1 MSKKHSKTNRQSD
14 ASGQRPAYRMRELI
28 VRHGDDWAEHRT
40 VTDDRPRPNDV
51 VEAEIDGL
59 RTANAT
65 LAEALQAVDPK
76 AWDRFMRSDGHGV
89 ITAEPVNAEAPAPA
103 DDMIAVVVE
112 LENERDEARRMLERA
127 KQRIRQQDRDLA
139 RQTGMLREAHERA
152 QADVTRWR
160 DAEER
165 CVRHDELSTVAVR
178 SAEAK
183 VAELEDKLQLVM
195 TQRDRIN
202 EHAHQ
207 LQTRLDAEPQPF
219 LKANQELRAE
229 LEQTVAERDQ
239 AKRNCA
245 KLGEAERRITELE
258 AEVDRL
264 QVYERTVDGLGKG
277 EHGELVTRIQSLE
290 GQLAQANKTI
300 ADLAPF

>member
-28 VRHGDDWAEHRT
+28 VRHGDDWAEHRI
-40 VTDDRPRPNDV
+40 VTDDRPRPDDI

-65 LAEALQAVDPK
+65 LAQALQAVDPK
-76 AWDRFMRSDGHGV
+76 AWDRFMRADGHGV

-152 QADVTRWR
+152 KADVTPWR
-160 DAEER
+160 DPEER
-165 CVRHDELSTVAVR
+165 
-178 SAEAK
+178 
-183 VAELEDKLQLVM
+183 LEQAQQQIAQHVDTAGLVGRLRKQRDDARVSVERLIE
-195 TQRDRIN
+195 QRDRLN
-202 EHAHQ
+202 DHARD
-207 LQTRLDAEPQPF
+207 LQQRLDTSQPDMIN
-219 LKANQELRAE
+219 ANQQLRTE
-229 LEQTVAERDQ
+229 LEQVLDELGKAKQSNADLRQERSDL
-239 AKRNCA
+239 RDRI
-245 KLGEAERRITELE
+245 EALEDTGSVSIQERIQGLE
-258 AEVDRL
+258 AQLKEANRTITRL
-264 QVYERTVDGLGKG
+264 
-277 EHGELVTRIQSLE
+277 S
-290 GQLAQANKTI
+290 
-300 ADLAPF
+300 PF